1 MAIAGDRPETGV
13 RIHIERD
20 KALVDPP
27 WHYRGAVHVPDASYP
42 CQAEVSATGEVRV
55 TVEGGTPDL
64 PEKIRLIVRAV
75 HRQVE
80 DGEPPAWRIQRWRG
94 DK

>member
-1 MAIAGDRPETGV
+1 MPIAGDRPETGV
-13 RIHIERD
+13 RIHLERD
-20 KALVDPP
+20 KAQVDPP
-27 WHYRGAVHVPDASYP
+27 WHYRGAAHVPDASYP
-42 CQAEVSATGEVRV
+42 CRAEVSATGEVKV
-55 TVEGGTPDL
+55 VVEGGSADL

-80 DGEPPAWRIQRWRG
+80 EGEPPAWRIQRWRG